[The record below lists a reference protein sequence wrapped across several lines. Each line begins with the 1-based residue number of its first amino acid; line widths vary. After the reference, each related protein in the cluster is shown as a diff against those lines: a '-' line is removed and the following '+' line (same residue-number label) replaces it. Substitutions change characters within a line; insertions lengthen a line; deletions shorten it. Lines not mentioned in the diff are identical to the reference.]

1 MAKQENFG
9 VIDNNNNNNNNNNNT
24 IKLLFIYEQ
33 TEQLKG

>member
-9 VIDNNNNNNNNNNNT
+9 VINKNISNP
-24 IKLLFIYEQ
+24 IKLLFIYMQ